1 VSDKLL
7 NLCAQSVAEVA
18 VSIVNEDPM
27 NEILLLFDHLIRDLN
42 RVCSSCQCTQNL
54 SEVDGTN
61 SVFLSARV

>member
-54 SEVDGTN
+54 SEVDSTN
-61 SVFLSARV
+61 SVSLSARV